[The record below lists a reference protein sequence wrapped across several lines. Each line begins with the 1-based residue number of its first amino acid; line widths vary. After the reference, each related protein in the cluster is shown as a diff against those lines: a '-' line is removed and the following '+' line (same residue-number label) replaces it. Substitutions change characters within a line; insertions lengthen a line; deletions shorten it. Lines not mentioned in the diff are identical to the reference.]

1 VFEEDNMILW
11 INGSFG
17 VGKTTISE
25 ELNKLI
31 EGSFVYDPEKIGSF
45 LRDNIP
51 SNYND
56 FQDYE
61 LWRVLNFEILKQLVE
76 DYKVVIVPM
85 TMTNKQYYE
94 EIIGKLEKNNIKIKH
109 LILTASKENIF
120 KRLDFREDTTEWSY
134 QQVDRCLQ
142 AFENEIIGENIST
155 DNKSIEDIVKEILY
169 II

>member
-1 VFEEDNMILW
+1 MILW

-94 EIIGKLEKNNIKIKH
+94 EIIGKLEKNN
-109 LILTASKENIF
+109 A
-120 KRLDFREDTTEWSY
+120 
-134 QQVDRCLQ
+134 
-142 AFENEIIGENIST
+142 
-155 DNKSIEDIVKEILY
+155 LY
-169 II
+169 